1 MHDQGVQN
9 LGQQKRFFE
18 INNFNRR
25 VKFIIYMTSFQDK
38 KATLFRLKWVEW
50 IFVNLPFVCYLAL
63 LGVIYISNAH
73 ASEKAVRKIE
83 VLKQEVKDTKWRAMN
98 LKQEVMHGS
107 IQSQI
112 ERKVEGSGLLP
123 SKEPPYKIIAEKT
136 VK

>member
-1 MHDQGVQN
+1 
-9 LGQQKRFFE
+9 
-18 INNFNRR
+18 
-25 VKFIIYMTSFQDK
+25 MTSFQDK

-83 VLKQEVKDTKWRAMN
+83 ELKEEVKDTKWRAMD

-112 ERKVEGSGLLP
+112 ENKVQGTGLLP
-123 SKEPPYKIIAEKT
+123 STKPPYKIMAEKT

>member
-1 MHDQGVQN
+1 MA
-9 LGQQKRFFE
+9 
-18 INNFNRR
+18 
-25 VKFIIYMTSFQDK
+25 SFQDK

-73 ASEKAVRKIE
+73 ASEKATRKME
-83 VLKQEVKDTKWRAMN
+83 ALKTEVKDINWRAMN
-98 LKQEVMHGS
+98 LKQEVMQGS

-112 ERKVEGSGLLP
+112 EEKVQGTGLLP
-123 SKEPPYKIIAEKT
+123 ATVPPYKIVAEK

>member
-1 MHDQGVQN
+1 MA
-9 LGQQKRFFE
+9 
-18 INNFNRR
+18 
-25 VKFIIYMTSFQDK
+25 SFQDK

-73 ASEKAVRKIE
+73 ANEKAVRKIE
-83 VLKQEVKDTKWRAMN
+83 SLKQEVKDTRWRCMN

-112 ERKVEGSGLLP
+112 EKKVEGSGLLP
-123 SKEPPYKIIAEKT
+123 NTEPPFKIIADKSN
-136 VK
+136 K

>member
-1 MHDQGVQN
+1 MAN
-9 LGQQKRFFE
+9 L
-18 INNFNRR
+18 
-25 VKFIIYMTSFQDK
+25 QDK

-73 ASEKAVRKIE
+73 ASEKAVRRIE
-83 VLKQEVKDTKWRAMN
+83 TLKQEVKDTKWRCMN

-112 ERKVEGSGLLP
+112 EEKVKNTGLLP
-123 SKEPPYKIIAEKT
+123 LTEPPFKIVADKG

>member
-1 MHDQGVQN
+1 
-9 LGQQKRFFE
+9 
-18 INNFNRR
+18 
-25 VKFIIYMTSFQDK
+25 MTSFQDK

-83 VLKQEVKDTKWRAMN
+83 VLKDEVKSKRWRAMEVR
-98 LKQEVMHGS
+98 QEVMRGS

-112 ERKVEGSGLLP
+112 EQAVQGSGLLP
-123 SKEPPYKIIAEKT
+123 STQPPYKIVADKT